1 MVVKTIKRNESWG
14 WMMWRDEA
22 IERVANTWLDIKCF
36 IWYKKVIIKSHVL
49 HWIELMLNYSQWFGW
64 EKVDCKGLLNDKL
77 LTNWQAVCSDF
88 LGSIK
93 TIKFLYRLF
102 NSGIFEFD
110 LKTINF
116 MLSSVWM
123 TQFKMRFLFD
133 VK

>member
-1 MVVKTIKRNESWG
+1 M
-14 WMMWRDEA
+14 
-22 IERVANTWLDIKCF
+22 
-36 IWYKKVIIKSHVL
+36 IIKSHVL

-64 EKVDCKGLLNDKL
+64 EKVDCKGLFNDKL